1 MSAAIFEASY
11 RIVNVEP
18 THTAIIRSIAPVGEE
33 AFEQLFKTHFR
44 GLYAY
49 ALTIVQDEIMAEE
62 LVQNMFC
69 RLWEKKSQL
78 EIHTSLKAYLYKT
91 VYHDSLNYLKHQK
104 VRAAH
109 AMYVVKHAETGVD
122 NAADKAEAG
131 QLDARIH
138 QALSELP
145 EQCRTIFQL
154 SRYEGLKYHEIAQ
167 VLQLSV
173 KTVENQ
179 MGKALK
185 LMRVKLRDYLPLL
198 AGLLLLTTL
207 PDAERPENDFTTP
220 PSYHQ
225 NC

>member
-1 MSAAIFEASY
+1 LSAAIFEASY
-11 RIVNVEP
+11 RIANVEP
-18 THTAIIRSIAPVGEE
+18 TPTAIIRSIAPVGDET
-33 AFEQLFKTHFR
+33 FEQLFKTHFR

-109 AMYVVKHAETGVD
+109 AMHVVKHAETDID

-131 QLDARIH
+131 QLDVRIH
-138 QALSELP
+138 QALGELP

-154 SRYEGLKYHEIAQ
+154 SRFEGLKYHEIAQ

-185 LMRVKLRDYLPLL
+185 LLRIKLRDYLPLL
-198 AGLLLLTTL
+198 AGFLLLNTMPVDQQ
-207 PDAERPENDFTTP
+207 PDKDFTTP
-220 PSYHQ
+220 ASYHQ

>member
-1 MSAAIFEASY
+1 LSAAIFEAPY
-11 RIVNVEP
+11 RIANVES
-18 THTAIIRSIAPVGEE
+18 THTAIIRSIAPVGAET
-33 AFEQLFKTHFR
+33 FEQLFKTHFR
-44 GLYAY
+44 CLYAY

-109 AMYVVKHAETGVD
+109 ALYVVKHAETGID

-131 QLDARIH
+131 QLDAQIH

-167 VLQLSV
+167 TLQLSV

-185 LMRVKLRDYLPLL
+185 LLRIKLQDYLPLL
-198 AGLLLLTTL
+198 AGFLLLTAL
-207 PDAERPENDFTTP
+207 PVIEKPDNDRTP
-220 PSYHQ
+220 PASYHQ